1 MESIDWK
8 CGQGLSG
15 MACLCFVVSG
25 CLAGNVGWL
34 EVILWLGSYNV
45 ESLSLACLANTGCNL
60 GTHLELCTEDQH
72 IISSCG
78 LGFLAAQML
87 AHSKWTRLWSG
98 GSLFSSSYAHS
109 NSKEG
114 NIVHLL
120 MERCQYHFAGRAYEM
135 GEIVVAIFWKYYL
148 PHCLSLL
155 PRWVQMRT
163 NWGGYHSADSHS
175 SLRCL
180 KK

>member
-25 CLAGNVGWL
+25 CLAGNIGWL

-87 AHSKWTRLWSG
+87 AHSKWTRPWCGWVTFFILICTLKFKG
-98 GSLFSSSYAHS
+98 GKHSPPLDGEVSISLCRKSIWNGRNCCGYFLKILSST
-109 NSKEG
+109 
-114 NIVHLL
+114 
-120 MERCQYHFAGRAYEM
+120 
-135 GEIVVAIFWKYYL
+135 
-148 PHCLSLL
+148 LSFLI
-155 PRWVQMRT
+155 T
-163 NWGGYHSADSHS
+163 
-175 SLRCL
+175 
-180 KK
+180 